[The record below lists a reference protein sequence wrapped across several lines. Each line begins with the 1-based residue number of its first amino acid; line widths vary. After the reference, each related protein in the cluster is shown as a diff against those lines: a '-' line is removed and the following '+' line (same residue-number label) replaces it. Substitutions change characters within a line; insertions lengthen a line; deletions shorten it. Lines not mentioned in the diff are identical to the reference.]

1 MKVLRFNQ
9 GIPEW
14 TVPLDELSMDMKR
27 VLRIQ
32 IKTLIDLLGDV
43 SESASINTIGP
54 QSSQRA
60 RVVAML
66 DRLYSRPA

>member
-14 TVPLDELSMDMKR
+14 TVPLDELSVDMKR

-32 IKTLIDLLGDV
+32 VKTLIDLMGDV
-43 SESASINTIGP
+43 AEPTSIHTVET
-54 QSSQRA
+54 QSSQRS
-60 RVVAML
+60 RIVAML
-66 DRLYSRPA
+66 NRLYSRPA